1 MEIERKYLLKQL
13 PSNLDSY
20 ASKKIAQGYL
30 CTSPVVRVRRSNDS
44 YYMTYKGA
52 GLMVREEYNLPLT
65 KEAYDHLVQKID
77 GRLIE
82 KTRYLIPLDGGLTAE
97 LDVFEGDLAPLTL
110 VEVEFDGV
118 GGVGDD
124 LTEEDLLV
132 GIDGVDHQ
140 IQQTLG
146 FGFELFFTHVDSS
159 FLWNS
164 QCNKFIQKPRKVN
177 STLVFRYNHYFVTF
191 FGIFFTELYHQAIM
205 RVDWNFHI
213 VQTSVT
219 RNHNNTF
226 NLKVHF
232 KSH

>member
-82 KTRYLIPLDGGLTAE
+82 KTRYLIPLDGGLS
-97 LDVFEGDLAPLTL
+97 LMYLMVIW
-110 VEVEFDGV
+110 
-118 GGVGDD
+118 
-124 LTEEDLLV
+124 LLL
-132 GIDGVDHQ
+132 H
-140 IQQTLG
+140 
-146 FGFELFFTHVDSS
+146 
-159 FLWNS
+159 LW
-164 QCNKFIQKPRKVN
+164 RLN
-177 STLVFRYNHYFVTF
+177 STLSTQQMNSQRLTGLARMSLNPANIT
-191 FGIFFTELYHQAIM
+191 TAI
-205 RVDWNFHI
+205 
-213 VQTSVT
+213 
-219 RNHNNTF
+219 
-226 NLKVHF
+226 
-232 KSH
+232 

>member
-97 LDVFEGDLAPLTL
+97 LDVFEGDLAPISAGGATTMDTTL
-110 VEVEFDGV
+110 PIITRCSG
-118 GGVGDD
+118 
-124 LTEEDLLV
+124 
-132 GIDGVDHQ
+132 
-140 IQQTLG
+140 QQFVVVSIFHG
-146 FGFELFFTHVDSS
+146 FMTDFSVP
-159 FLWNS
+159 FL
-164 QCNKFIQKPRKVN
+164 
-177 STLVFRYNHYFVTF
+177 VTF
-191 FGIFFTELYHQAIM
+191 FCSI
-205 RVDWNFHI
+205 
-213 VQTSVT
+213 
-219 RNHNNTF
+219 
-226 NLKVHF
+226 
-232 KSH
+232 

>member
-110 VEVEFDGV
+110 VEVEFDSVDAANEFTSPDWFGKDV
-118 GGVGDD
+118 
-124 LTEEDLLV
+124 TES
-132 GIDGVDHQ
+132 GKYH
-140 IQQTLG
+140 
-146 FGFELFFTHVDSS
+146 
-159 FLWNS
+159 NS
-164 QCNKFIQKPRKVN
+164 YLSRLEN
-177 STLVFRYNHYFVTF
+177 S
-191 FGIFFTELYHQAIM
+191 
-205 RVDWNFHI
+205 
-213 VQTSVT
+213 
-219 RNHNNTF
+219 
-226 NLKVHF
+226 
-232 KSH
+232 

>member
-97 LDVFEGDLAPLTL
+97 LDVL
-110 VEVEFDGV
+110 VIW
-118 GGVGDD
+118 
-124 LTEEDLLV
+124 LLL
-132 GIDGVDHQ
+132 H
-140 IQQTLG
+140 
-146 FGFELFFTHVDSS
+146 
-159 FLWNS
+159 LW
-164 QCNKFIQKPRKVN
+164 RLN
-177 STLVFRYNHYFVTF
+177 STLSTQQMNSQRLTGLARMSLNPANIT
-191 FGIFFTELYHQAIM
+191 TAI
-205 RVDWNFHI
+205 
-213 VQTSVT
+213 
-219 RNHNNTF
+219 
-226 NLKVHF
+226 
-232 KSH
+232 

>member
-82 KTRYLIPLDGGLTAE
+82 KTRYLIPLDG
-97 LDVFEGDLAPLTL
+97 DLAPLTL
-110 VEVEFDGV
+110 VEVEFDSVDAANEFTAPDWFGEDV
-118 GGVGDD
+118 
-124 LTEEDLLV
+124 TES
-132 GIDGVDHQ
+132 GKYH
-140 IQQTLG
+140 
-146 FGFELFFTHVDSS
+146 
-159 FLWNS
+159 NS
-164 QCNKFIQKPRKVN
+164 YLSRLEN
-177 STLVFRYNHYFVTF
+177 S
-191 FGIFFTELYHQAIM
+191 
-205 RVDWNFHI
+205 
-213 VQTSVT
+213 
-219 RNHNNTF
+219 
-226 NLKVHF
+226 
-232 KSH
+232 

>member
-77 GRLIE
+77 G
-82 KTRYLIPLDGGLTAE
+82 GLTAE

-110 VEVEFDGV
+110 VEVEFDSVDAANEFTAPDWFGEDV
-118 GGVGDD
+118 
-124 LTEEDLLV
+124 TES
-132 GIDGVDHQ
+132 GKYH
-140 IQQTLG
+140 
-146 FGFELFFTHVDSS
+146 
-159 FLWNS
+159 NS
-164 QCNKFIQKPRKVN
+164 YLSRLEN
-177 STLVFRYNHYFVTF
+177 S
-191 FGIFFTELYHQAIM
+191 
-205 RVDWNFHI
+205 
-213 VQTSVT
+213 
-219 RNHNNTF
+219 
-226 NLKVHF
+226 
-232 KSH
+232 